1 MEAVVQL
8 EREIAGLYH
17 GGAGQPSLPDT
28 LRKMKH
34 DLDDELARL
43 GLSLRPMHP
52 DIEDT
57 ELARYFTLVGGS
69 IRQDE
74 TTLVALRDLDAVTAA
89 YMKPEAELA

>member
-1 MEAVVQL
+1 MDAVVQL

-17 GGAGQPSLPDT
+17 GGAGQHALPDA
-28 LRKMKH
+28 LRTMKR

-52 DIEDT
+52 GVEDS
-57 ELARYFTLVGGS
+57 ELARYFALVGGS
-69 IRQDE
+69 GRHDE
-74 TTLVALRDLDAVTAA
+74 NTLIALRDLDAVTAA